1 MPPKQTRPFC
11 IALALLPLLALSGC
25 GSRPAWDRDDRF
37 GNVPFHAGQPLQA
50 ERAAMGFSGPGYQT
64 RLKARQGTKT
74 LDREEVDA
82 IAGRLLKQYRGELGE
97 YSGVRD
103 ERYFLVSI
111 QPEVMVVAPF
121 VYKIPLKTAAQ
132 IQGLRERVVA
142 QVLNPL
148 HEQLMQLQMAARRQG
163 LGQGWLSHLPGP
175 NYAELGCAFPDLPGA
190 QLWAPQLGT
199 ARPFDDAARGLLAD
213 HLQLTVR
220 RHPTLPDHW
229 QLVGCPT

>member
-1 MPPKQTRPFC
+1 MPSQQTRPLY
-11 IALALLPLLALSGC
+11 ATLALLPLLALSGC

-103 ERYFLVSI
+103 ERYFLLSI
-111 QPEVMVVAPF
+111 QPDVMVVAPF

-132 IQGLRERVVA
+132 IQGLRERVVD

-148 HEQLMQLQMAARRQG
+148 HEQLMQLQMAAKRQG
-163 LGQGWLSHLPGP
+163 RGEGWLSRLPGP

-190 QLWAPQLGT
+190 QLWAPQLGP
-199 ARPFDDAARGLLAD
+199 ARPFDDAARALLAERLKLAV
-213 HLQLTVR
+213 H
-220 RHPTLPDHW
+220 RHPTLRDHW
-229 QLVGCPT
+229 QLVGCPI